1 MRIVNLHGKIAEKF
15 GARWELEV
23 DSIVEALRAIDA
35 NTGNFFDYLSE
46 NRQENKTFSFI
57 LDGCRQK
64 IERKE
69 ELLTPIP
76 KQCREFHIIPNAEGA
91 TGIELFVVNL
101 VVALA
106 TSFIMRAL
114 FKPPKPEDEKRSKSF
129 LFSGAENVAA
139 QGVSVPLG
147 YGRLLVGSVVVS
159 ATMRHV
165 DRNSVDYYS
174 NSIGN
179 SGGVL
184 GNHVTYNEWPHNLS
198 RYTEDKDETTSL
210 PNLESNEANG
220 VFSLGGS

>member
-57 LDGCRQK
+57 LDGCSQK

-91 TGIELFVVNL
+91 TGLEVFFVQL
-101 VVALA
+101 IIAVAA
-106 TSFIMRAL
+106 GFIMRAL
-114 FKPPKPEDEKRSKSF
+114 FKPPKPEEEKRSKSF
-129 LFSGAENVAA
+129 LFGGAENVAA
-139 QGVSVPLG
+139 QAIPVPLG
-147 YGRLLVGSVVVS
+147 YGRLLVGSVTVS
-159 ATMRHV
+159 STMRHIDRDRV
-165 DRNSVDYYS
+165 DNSLASPAGGGHHVTYHDYWDSRTYNLS
-174 NSIGN
+174 KYKETVTDPV
-179 SGGVL
+179 VL
-184 GNHVTYNEWPHNLS
+184 GNSDPE
-198 RYTEDKDETTSL
+198 
-210 PNLESNEANG
+210 G
-220 VFSLGGS
+220 VFSLGGGGGD

>member
-1 MRIVNLHGKIAEKF
+1 MRIVNLHGKIAERF

-57 LDGCRQK
+57 LDGCSQK

-101 VVALA
+101 IISIAA
-106 TSFIMRAL
+106 GFIMRAL
-114 FKPPKPEDEKRSKSF
+114 FKPPKPEEEKRSKSF
-129 LFSGAENVAA
+129 LFGGAENVAA
-139 QGVSVPLG
+139 QAIPVPLG
-147 YGRLLVGSVVVS
+147 YGRLLVGSVTVS
-159 ATMRHV
+159 STMRHIDRDRV
-165 DRNSVDYYS
+165 DNSLAS
-174 NSIGN
+174 PA
-179 SGGVL
+179 GG
-184 GNHVTYNEWPHNLS
+184 GQHVTYADYWDVRLNNIS
-198 RYTEDKDETTSL
+198 KFKETTTDSVEFGNSD
-210 PNLESNEANG
+210 PEG
-220 VFSLGGS
+220 VFSLGGGGGD